1 MVSVGPAGM
10 KSPSESV
17 SYEVPLVKA
26 IEVRNVGEQIRR
38 RYECKRCNV
47 RFTTHE
53 RVDDANFN
61 DHLKMAIKL
70 LQAAMK
76 TEAV

>member
-1 MVSVGPAGM
+1 MIHAACGSVI
-10 KSPSESV
+10 
-17 SYEVPLVKA
+17 KA

-38 RYECKRCNV
+38 RYECRLCKV

-53 RVDDANFN
+53 RVDDPTYN
-61 DHLKMAIKL
+61 DHLKMCVKL

-76 TEAV
+76 VEAV